1 MDTNVVL
8 ILVLVLAVLSYGG
21 WHLHRAYNHQAYPA
35 GASRHPTDV
44 PGLKGKFDTNEFGE
58 VNFDSRMGGFTGAMR
73 T

>member
-44 PGLKGKFDTNEFGE
+44 NGLRGHFDKNEFGTA
-58 VNFDSRMGGFTGAMR
+58 NFESRYGGFTGAIR